1 MYTAEKGKDDR
12 QLRVT
17 SCRYADRQTD
27 RQMVKLPR
35 QEMDGRQRSGA
46 ETERMQQRQ
55 RGFVTVPTTTAAAA
69 AAAAAKHLAF
79 GDSRNLRR
87 PPLQGE
93 DGRTDG
99 RADTARQTDAAKPSA
114 QIRRPRA
121 GPVHLASVS
130 PSSILIF
137 SPFCALSALSVAGY
151 GGSRYTNASTVAR
164 HRLFRGVAFNYRE
177 LALFGRRPI
186 ERCFTPVAF
195 GSLVCCSKLASTG
208 DRTEIKEDNLMRT

>member
-1 MYTAEKGKDDR
+1 MASLVRTEERADSGCCSIVYTAEKGKDDR

-46 ETERMQQRQ
+46 EAERMQQRQ
-55 RGFVTVPTTTAAAA
+55 RGFVTVPTTTAAA

-93 DGRTDG
+93 DRPTDG
-99 RADTARQTDAAKPSA
+99 RTGRHGQANRRGETECANSQTTSRSGTSRLCLPQQHPHLFSLLRAVCVVCRCVRRQPLYKRVNSCTP
-114 QIRRPRA
+114 
-121 GPVHLASVS
+121 
-130 PSSILIF
+130 
-137 SPFCALSALSVAGY
+137 
-151 GGSRYTNASTVAR
+151 
-164 HRLFRGVAFNYRE
+164 
-177 LALFGRRPI
+177 PI
-186 ERCFTPVAF
+186 V
-195 GSLVCCSKLASTG
+195 
-208 DRTEIKEDNLMRT
+208 